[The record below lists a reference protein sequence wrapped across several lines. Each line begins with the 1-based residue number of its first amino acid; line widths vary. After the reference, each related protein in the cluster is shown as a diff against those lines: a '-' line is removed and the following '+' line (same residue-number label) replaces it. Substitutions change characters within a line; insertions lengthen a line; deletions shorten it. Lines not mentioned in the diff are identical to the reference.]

1 MDDKK
6 KRFIAPDAETVNF
19 VNEDIITVSALG
31 YGGTLGSF
39 DNDGGT
45 DYKEEA

>member
-6 KRFIAPDAETVNF
+6 KKFAAPDAELVNF

-31 YGGTLGSF
+31 YGATLTGF
-39 DNDGGT
+39 DNDGGDT
-45 DYKEEA
+45 YKEEA